1 MKITVDHLTYI
12 YKDKK
17 ALDDISFDINK
28 GDLVTILGPNGSGK
42 STLLK
47 CLDAILKTEPGAIKI
62 GDKPLTDYTSAVL
75 SRIIAYI
82 PQSEIST
89 MELNVFDTILL
100 GRKPYINWHVQD
112 KDLELTEKVMQE
124 LELEDFAFR
133 QIKTLSGGERQRAYI
148 ARAIVQDP
156 KIILLDEPTANL
168 DIYHQLNV
176 MEILK
181 NLTEKEITVIL
192 TEHDINMAARYATKV
207 IMLRRGKIF
216 DCGDSAVFSEE
227 NIQKLY
233 DIHASIHCLN
243 DQVYIVP
250 EKIVK

>member
-1 MKITVDHLTYI
+1 MRFR
-12 YKDKK
+12 
-17 ALDDISFDINK
+17 A
-28 GDLVTILGPNGSGK
+28 
-42 STLLK
+42 
-47 CLDAILKTEPGAIKI
+47 
-62 GDKPLTDYTSAVL
+62 
-75 SRIIAYI
+75 
-82 PQSEIST
+82 
-89 MELNVFDTILL
+89 
-100 GRKPYINWHVQD
+100 KPYINWHVHD

-192 TEHDINMAARYATKV
+192 NEHDINMAARYATKV